1 MISNNKSNN
10 YNIANNNLKDGQND
24 RLEKK
29 KTLI

>member
-1 MISNNKSNN
+1 MIIMISNNKSNN

-29 KTLI
+29 